1 VREGYSVYKAVKQ
14 VCATCGNVN
23 KQAYPGKMVCYKQNT
38 AVKQAVLVKGNGK
51 CNRWKGHE

>member
-1 VREGYSVYKAVKQ
+1 MYKAVKQ

-23 KQAYPGKMVCYKQNT
+23 RAAYPGKMVCYKQNT

-51 CNRWKGHE
+51 CNRWKGMAGR